1 MCRIGEDQMADTGLQ
16 RVAFFLLLG
25 LIVYVAA
32 SGGGV

>member
-1 MCRIGEDQMADTGLQ
+1 MKRIGEGRMADTGLQ
-16 RVAFFLLLG
+16 KVAFFLLLG

>member
-1 MCRIGEDQMADTGLQ
+1 MRRRSEGRMTDTGLQ
-16 RVAFFLLLG
+16 KVAFFLLLG

>member
-1 MCRIGEDQMADTGLQ
+1 MRRHSEGRMTDTGLQ
-16 RVAFFLLLG
+16 KVAFFLLLG